1 MFTHN
6 TTLPGAVAQLGFDM
20 AGMCSVE
27 VDQIATSLATVVKEE
42 VALVGARLVRLR
54 EGDEATEFP
63 AGWFCPRR
71 TYHDVRFSDTTI
83 KLRVDVYDWHV
94 AGNRLWWDAKGVLPF
109 LGYPS
114 EDRNTSKLVLNN
126 WERWAGVCNTFWD
139 IVYLMRK
146 AASPKSRSKDQGPF
160 RMSDVHVLSSHG
172 LLLLQAWRLSKYDA
186 AARAWTPPLL
196 QKFLNK
202 YITTA
207 DLEFNIDTN
216 DVTTCSWPG
225 VPPRGQAR
233 VVVDEGQVWLQPIL
247 IGCNGPHAP
256 ALQAFLRTLASRCS
270 SDSKVPA
277 DMFLAEFFR
286 QPGWDFIL
294 RQVVTGM
301 CYIMEKDFAAQCDNP
316 LEGSASIP
324 GLDLPLRDHL
334 VLGRGADSSDRP
346 ATFPSQH
353 VRSFHL
359 LCKDRV
365 SNSSGRQHPVSFAA
379 GRRSI
384 MHRYLSVGRR
394 LLADCQVLSVT
405 CDATRLGGRE
415 LFAIALG
422 GRTAGGEYITVWA
435 PPQVPGPISEI
446 VAQKS
451 APGNPRRGFHFKRES
466 P

>member
-1 MFTHN
+1 M
-6 TTLPGAVAQLGFDM
+6 AQLGFDE
-20 AGMCSVE
+20 AGMCCAE
-27 VDQIATSLATVVKEE
+27 VDQTATSIATVVTEE
-42 VALVGARLVRLR
+42 VAVIGASLVRLKG
-54 EGDEATEFP
+54 EEATEFP
-63 AGWFCPRR
+63 PGWFCPRR
-71 TYHDVRFSDTTI
+71 TYHDVRFGDTTI
-83 KLRVDVYDWHV
+83 KLRVDIYDWHV

-109 LGYPS
+109 LGYPTD
-114 EDRNTSKLVLNN
+114 DRNTSRLVLNS
-126 WERWAGVCNTFWD
+126 WERWTVVGNAFWD

-172 LLLLQAWRLSKYDA
+172 LLLLQAWRLSRHDA
-186 AARAWTPPLL
+186 ADRLPPPLL

-202 YITTA
+202 YVTTA

-233 VVVDEGQVWLQPIL
+233 VVIDEGQVWLQPIL
-247 IGCNGPHAP
+247 IGCNGPHAA

-294 RQVVTGM
+294 KQVVTGM
-301 CYIMEKDFAAQCDNP
+301 CYIMERDFAADSGNP
-316 LEGSASIP
+316 LQGSASIH

-334 VLGRGADSSDRP
+334 VLGRGTASSDRP

-353 VRSFHL
+353 LRSFQL

-365 SNSSGRQHPVSFAA
+365 SVSSGRQPNISFAT

-422 GRTAGGEYITVWA
+422 GRTAGGEYLTVWA
-435 PPQVPGPISEI
+435 PPQVLGPTADI
-446 VAQKS
+446 VARKS
-451 APGNPRRGFHFKRES
+451 VLENPRKGFHFKAKS
-466 P
+466 PDL